1 MTDQRRTGAPAT
13 GGNAGKAA
21 RGGGLGAA
29 DEAIAAA
36 NTDAA
41 PGKPPRSSR
50 AASLLIAAGILLSR
64 VVGLVRERVV
74 ATYFGTGLH
83 ADVFSAGLRMPNVLQ
98 NLLGEGTLSASFI
111 PVYSELLGQGRTKEA
126 GRVAGAM
133 FALLLGIAGV
143 ISLLGILLAPV
154 LVSVFT
160 PGFEGARREL
170 MVAIVRVIFPMTGV
184 LVLSAWSLGILNSH
198 RKFFIP
204 YFAPVLWNAA
214 IIGALVA
221 FASRVNLDAL
231 LMAAAWGALLGGF
244 LQFGIQLPWV
254 LRLDREI
261 RLNMGRDSPAFKE
274 AIRNAGPAI
283 MGRGVVQVSTY
294 IDMVLAS
301 LLAIGALA
309 RIRYAQTL
317 YVLPVSLFGMSVA
330 AAELPELARERN
342 NATEAL
348 RERAVSA
355 GRRVAFFVVP
365 SFIAFVLLGD
375 VIVAGIYR
383 AGQFGAADVTVVWLT
398 LAAYSMGLLA
408 STSTRIYQSAF
419 FALRDTKTPAR
430 VAGLRVLTSAI
441 AGAILMTQFES
452 ITIGAFTIPAGLLSN
467 VRIAGLPLGPV
478 GLALGAAVGAW
489 LEWGLLR
496 TRLGRRIGTV
506 GAGAGELTR
515 MFGAA
520 LIAAGVAH
528 IVRLQ
533 LGHAHPVAIAAAVVA
548 VFGVVYFAVARLFGL
563 TEARVVMDSMLR
575 RVRRR
580 R

>member
-1 MTDQRRTGAPAT
+1 MADDGARTGAAPA
-13 GGNAGKAA
+13 K
-21 RGGGLGAA
+21 
-29 DEAIAAA
+29 
-36 NTDAA
+36 
-41 PGKPPRSSR
+41 RSSR

-64 VVGLVRERVV
+64 IVGLVRERVV

-154 LVSVFT
+154 LVTVFT
-160 PGFEGARREL
+160 PGFDGQRREL
-170 MVAIVRVIFPMTGV
+170 MIAIVRIIFPMTGV
-184 LVLSAWSLGILNSH
+184 LVLSAWALGILNSH

-214 IIGALVA
+214 IIAALVG
-221 FASRVNLDAL
+221 FSGRLELDKL
-231 LMAAAWGALLGGF
+231 LMAAAWGALVGGF
-244 LQFGIQLPWV
+244 LQFAIQLPWV
-254 LRLDREI
+254 LRLDRQI
-261 RLNMGRDSPAFKE
+261 RINTGRSEPSFRE
-274 AIRNAGPAI
+274 ALRNAGPAI

-294 IDMVLAS
+294 VDMVLAS

-330 AAELPELARERN
+330 AAELPELARERSS
-342 NATEAL
+342 AVEAL
-348 RERAVSA
+348 RERAVGA
-355 GRRVAFFVVP
+355 ARRVAFFVVP
-365 SFIAFVLLGD
+365 SFVAFVLLGD

-383 AGQFGAADVTVVWLT
+383 AGEFGAADVTVVWAT
-398 LAAYSMGLLA
+398 LAAYSLGLLA

-430 VAGLRVLTSAI
+430 VAGLRVLASAI
-441 AGAILMTQFES
+441 AGAVLMIQFES
-452 ITIGAFTIPAGLLSN
+452 VTVGEMTIPAGLLGN
-467 VRIAGLPLGPV
+467 VRAAGLPLGPV

-489 LEWGLLR
+489 LEWALLR
-496 TRLGRRIGTV
+496 TRLARRIGDIGT
-506 GAGAGELTR
+506 GASQLMR

-520 LIAAGVAH
+520 LAGAAAAHGVRWGTAA
-528 IVRLQ
+528 L
-533 LGHAHPVAIAAAVVA
+533 HPVLNAAVV
-548 VFGVVYFAVARLFGL
+548 VTTFGVVYFVLARALGL
-563 TEARVVMDSMLR
+563 AEARAFFDSVLR
-575 RVRRR
+575 RIRRR
-580 R
+580 KT

>member
-1 MTDQRRTGAPAT
+1 MSPPTEAAPA
-13 GGNAGKAA
+13 K
-21 RGGGLGAA
+21 
-29 DEAIAAA
+29 
-36 NTDAA
+36 
-41 PGKPPRSSR
+41 RSSR
-50 AASLLIAAGILLSR
+50 AASLLIGTGILLSR
-64 VVGLVRERVV
+64 IVGLIRERVV
-74 ATYFGTGLH
+74 AICFGTGLH

-133 FALLLGIAGV
+133 FGLLLGIAGV
-143 ISLLGILLAPV
+143 ISLLGIVLAPV

-160 PGFEGARREL
+160 PGFEGQRREL
-170 MVAIVRVIFPMTGV
+170 MIAVVRIIFPMTGV

-214 IIGALVA
+214 IIAALVA
-221 FASRVNLDAL
+221 LNGRVALDAL
-231 LMAAAWGALLGGF
+231 LMAAAWGALAGGF

-261 RLNMGRDSPAFKE
+261 RLNSGRGDSAFRE
-274 AIRNAGPAI
+274 ILQNAGPAI

-294 IDMVLAS
+294 VDMVLGS

-330 AAELPELARERN
+330 AAELPELARERHS
-342 NATEAL
+342 AAEVL
-348 RERAVSA
+348 RERAIA
-355 GRRVAFFVVP
+355 AARRVAFFVVP
-365 SFIAFVLLGD
+365 SMVAFIALGD

-383 AGQFGAADVTVVWLT
+383 AGKFKAADVTVVWLT
-398 LAAYSMGLLA
+398 LAAYSAGLLA

-419 FALRDTKTPAR
+419 FALRDTKTPAQ
-430 VAGLRVLTSAI
+430 VAGMRVIVSAL
-441 AGAILMTQFES
+441 AGALLMTQFEAVAV
-452 ITIGAFTIPAGLLSN
+452 GAFVVPAGVFSD
-467 VRIAGLPLGPV
+467 VRVGGLPLGPV

-496 TRLGRRIGTV
+496 ATLARRIGTV
-506 GAGAGELTR
+506 GAGGGQLAR

-520 LIAAGVAH
+520 LIAAGVGHA
-528 IVRLQ
+528 VRLAAAG
-533 LGHAHPVAIAAAVVA
+533 LHPVPMAALVVA

-563 TEARVVMDSMLR
+563 TEAQVVLNAVLR
-575 RVRRR
+575 RVGRRTK
-580 R
+580 

>member
-1 MTDQRRTGAPAT
+1 MTDDASRTGSAT
-13 GGNAGKAA
+13 P
-21 RGGGLGAA
+21 
-29 DEAIAAA
+29 
-36 NTDAA
+36 T
-41 PGKPPRSSR
+41 RSSR
-50 AASLLIAAGILLSR
+50 AASLLVASGILLSR
-64 VVGLVRERVV
+64 IVGLIRERVV

-133 FALLLGIAGV
+133 FALLLGVAGI
-143 ISLLGILLAPV
+143 ISLLGVLLAPL
-154 LVSVFT
+154 LVTVFT
-160 PGFEGARREL
+160 PGFAGQRREL
-170 MVAIVRVIFPMTGV
+170 MIAIVRIIFPMTGV

-214 IIGALVA
+214 IIAALVA
-221 FASRVNLDAL
+221 FSRRLDLDAL
-231 LMAAAWGALLGGF
+231 LMAAAWGALVGGF

-261 RLNMGRDSPAFKE
+261 RINSGRREPAFKE
-274 AIRNAGPAI
+274 AVRNAGPAI
-283 MGRGVVQVSTY
+283 MGRGVVQLSTY
-294 IDMVLAS
+294 VDMVLAS

-330 AAELPELARERN
+330 AAELPELARERYS
-342 NATEAL
+342 ATEAL
-348 RERAVSA
+348 RERAIA
-355 GRRVAFFVVP
+355 AARRVAFFVVP
-365 SFIAFVLLGD
+365 SFVAFVLLGD

-398 LAAYSMGLLA
+398 LAAYSAGLLA

-430 VAGLRVLTSAI
+430 VAGMRVLASGV
-441 AGAILMTQFES
+441 AGAVLMMQFES
-452 ITIGAFTIPAGLLSN
+452 VSIGAMTIPAGVFGN
-467 VRIAGLPLGPV
+467 VRVAGLPLGPV
-478 GLALGAAVGAW
+478 GLALGAAIGAW
-489 LEWGLLR
+489 LEWALLR
-496 TRLGRRIGTV
+496 GRLRRRIGAV
-506 GAGAGELTR
+506 GAGGSELAR

-520 LIAAGVAH
+520 LA
-528 IVRLQ
+528 
-533 LGHAHPVAIAAAVVA
+533 AAAVGHGVRIAAVGLHPVPVA
-548 VFGVVYFAVARLFGL
+548 VLVAGTFGVVYLTVARALGL
-563 TEARVVMDSMLR
+563 TEARVFVDSLLR

-580 R
+580 

>member
-1 MTDQRRTGAPAT
+1 MHDETRTGATGKSEPART
-13 GGNAGKAA
+13 
-21 RGGGLGAA
+21 
-29 DEAIAAA
+29 
-36 NTDAA
+36 
-41 PGKPPRSSR
+41 SR
-50 AASLLIAAGILLSR
+50 AASLLIAAGIFLSR
-64 VVGLVRERVV
+64 IVGLVRERVV

-111 PVYSELLGQGRTKEA
+111 PVYSELLGQGKTREA

-143 ISLLGILLAPV
+143 ISLLGVVLAPV

-160 PGFEGARREL
+160 PGFEGHRREL
-170 MVAIVRVIFPMTGV
+170 MIAIVRIIFPMTGV

-214 IIGALVA
+214 IIAALVG
-221 FASRVNLDAL
+221 FSRRVDLDAL
-231 LMAAAWGALLGGF
+231 LMAAAWGALVGGF

-261 RLNMGRDSPAFKE
+261 RLNSGRTEPAFKE
-274 AIRNAGPAI
+274 AVRNAGPAI
-283 MGRGVVQVSTY
+283 LGRGVVQVSTY
-294 IDMVLAS
+294 VDMVLGS

-309 RIRYAQTL
+309 KIRYAQTL

-342 NATEAL
+342 NATETL
-348 RERAVSA
+348 RARAIA
-355 GRRVAFFVVP
+355 AARRVAFFVVP
-365 SFIAFVLLGD
+365 SFVVFVLLGD

-383 AGQFGAADVTVVWLT
+383 AGKFSAADVTVVWLT

-441 AGAILMTQFES
+441 VGAGLMTQFES
-452 ITIGAFTIPAGLLSN
+452 ISIGSFAIPAGLLGN
-467 VRIAGLPLGPV
+467 VRVAGLPLGPV

-489 LEWGLLR
+489 LEWSLLR
-496 TRLGRRIGTV
+496 TRLARRIGAV
-506 GAGAGELTR
+506 GAGGSELAR

-520 LIAAGVAH
+520 LVAAAAGYAVRFVAPG
-528 IVRLQ
+528 L
-533 LGHAHPVAIAAAVVA
+533 HPVPMAAIVTAL
-548 VFGVVYFAVARLFGL
+548 FGVVYLAVAQALGL
-563 TEARVVMDSMLR
+563 SEARVFVNSLLR
-575 RVRRR
+575 RVRR
-580 R
+580 

>member
-1 MTDQRRTGAPAT
+1 MADAPTPAPTAAAPA
-13 GGNAGKAA
+13 K
-21 RGGGLGAA
+21 
-29 DEAIAAA
+29 
-36 NTDAA
+36 
-41 PGKPPRSSR
+41 RSSR
-50 AASLLIAAGILLSR
+50 AASLLIGIGILLSR
-64 VVGLVRERVV
+64 IVGLVRERVV

-143 ISLLGILLAPV
+143 ISLLGVLLAPV
-154 LVSVFT
+154 LVAVFT
-160 PGFEGARREL
+160 PGFEGQRREL
-170 MVAIVRVIFPMTGV
+170 MIAIVRIIFPMTGV

-204 YFAPVLWNAA
+204 YVAPVLWNAA
-214 IIGALVA
+214 IIAALVA
-221 FASRVNLDAL
+221 FNSRVSLDGL
-231 LMAAAWGALLGGF
+231 LMAAAWGALVGGF

-261 RLNMGRDSPAFKE
+261 RLNTGRREPAFKE
-274 AIRNAGPAI
+274 AISNAGPAI

-294 IDMVLAS
+294 VDMVLAS

-330 AAELPELARERN
+330 AAELPELARERTS
-342 NATEAL
+342 AIEVL
-348 RERAVSA
+348 RERAIGA
-355 GRRVAFFVVP
+355 ARRVAFFVVP
-365 SFIAFVLLGD
+365 SFVAFVGLGD
-375 VIVAGIYR
+375 VIVSGIYR
-383 AGQFGAADVTVVWLT
+383 AGKFGAADVTVVWLT

-419 FALRDTKTPAR
+419 FALRDTRTPAR
-430 VAGLRVLTSAI
+430 IATLRVLASGI
-441 AGAILMTQFES
+441 AGAVLMLQFEPVVAGS
-452 ITIGAFTIPAGLLSN
+452 FAVPAG
-467 VRIAGLPLGPV
+467 VFADVKVAGLPLGPV
-478 GLALGAAVGAW
+478 GLALGAAIGAW

-496 TRLGRRIGTV
+496 TRLRHRIGDV
-506 GAGAGELTR
+506 GIGGIQLAK

-520 LIAAGVAH
+520 IVAAAAGYGVRAATGGSHPVLIAT
-528 IVRLQ
+528 L
-533 LGHAHPVAIAAAVVA
+533 VVG
-548 VFGVVYFAVARLFGL
+548 VFGVVYFAVARMLGL
-563 TEARVVMDSMLR
+563 AEARVVLDSLAR
-575 RVRRR
+575 RIRRR
-580 R
+580 